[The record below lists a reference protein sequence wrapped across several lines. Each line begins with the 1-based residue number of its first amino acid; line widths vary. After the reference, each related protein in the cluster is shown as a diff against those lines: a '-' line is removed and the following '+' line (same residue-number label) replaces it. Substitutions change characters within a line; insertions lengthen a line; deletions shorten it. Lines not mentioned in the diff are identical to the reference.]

1 MIDNERKEEGSLIKY
16 LDDKTSIYATKSD
29 PHYLYVYLESVYG
42 KIEKLEQGYEYL
54 KKLVSVYKAK
64 DYNYRI
70 LKLISEKLPSF
81 ITREICLIAV
91 KNSGANLEYVPKE
104 YLDYDMC
111 LSAVE
116 NDGRAIEYIPK
127 EHLDYKMCLSAVK
140 SYGGAIK
147 YVPEQYITEDFVEK
161 VIGLNPESLS
171 YIPMEYLSEERCF
184 ELVKENVENFKYI
197 PSEFK
202 SERIVAFVASK
213 MPKLVLHLN
222 NDTLEKQCFFHIVK
236 NAPCALPE
244 INTEKNEIVVPK
256 SEKAVLY
263 DMSGEEGSINTV
275 YYISDIHLEHQLDI
289 AGKSLYDI
297 KSLIAQKVE
306 ELFSDITERD
316 YSSDILLVGGDV
328 ADNKLLAELF
338 YTELGEKWGGRIIYV
353 LGNHE
358 LWDNSCGGNNICS
371 IDETIEEYRSIIE
384 KYTSFNMLLENE
396 LLIVYKRSDWKRGK
410 FFKLSEANILKT
422 ANDELS
428 EVCNRST
435 LLILGGIGFSGRN
448 AIYNADSGIYRQ
460 AVSREE
466 EINRSRRFKAIYD
479 KVLACAANIPVIVLT
494 HMPMKDWAE
503 GDYNPNWIYINGHT
517 HFNTIIRESDG
528 TTVLSDNQ
536 VGYVPQKWHLNGFY
550 IDKRIYDPFKDYR
563 DGTYDMNKEEYIQ
576 FNRGRG
582 IEIYGVK
589 PLTDKLRL
597 IKCGEYY
604 MFLQYNNKGKLQ
616 ILNGGKPKLLD
627 RKIEYYEEKFR
638 LYISN
643 VLKMLSPYQKALK
656 AISDEVK
663 KFGGVGTIHGTIVD
677 IDYLNHIY
685 LNPLDGKI
693 TPYYA
698 VDIRYKLIYSNVA
711 ELFANSPFRYFI
723 EDRKMVA
730 KYIKLI
736 EDKKLAILSN
746 SDCDTEKR
754 IIPQVVLET
763 DMYRQSYIMKSFQY
777 IFDKK
782 VLRRWDDTILNY
794 DSNKEQKLLRGDD
807 SNQ

>member
-1 MIDNERKEEGSLIKY
+1 MIDKSKIESMGLLDWLEKE
-16 LDDKTSIYATKSD
+16 TSIYVYRED
-29 PHYLYVYLESVYG
+29 DNYWYVWLKER
-42 KIEKLEQGYEYL
+42 YEEVKKQENAYEIL
-54 KKLVSVYKAK
+54 KKIVKAYQPK
-64 DYNYRI
+64 GVHNSI
-70 LKLISEKLPSF
+70 LKLISEKLPEF
-81 ITREICLIAV
+81 MTKEICVIAV
-91 KNSGANLEYVPKE
+91 KNDGASLQDVPK
-104 YLDYDMC
+104 DYVDYEMC

-116 NDGRAIEYIPK
+116 NCGY
-127 EHLDYKMCLSAVK
+127 
-140 SYGGAIK
+140 AIK
-147 YVPEQYITEDFVEK
+147 YVPEQYLTESLIKRAVC
-161 VIGLNPESLS
+161 LHPESLMDV
-171 YIPMEYLSEERCF
+171 PKQYLSEERCF

-197 PSEFK
+197 PSESK
-202 SERIVAFVASK
+202 SERIVAFVARK
-213 MPKLVLHLN
+213 MPNLVLHLN

-263 DMSGEEGSINTV
+263 DMSDEEESINTV

-358 LWDNSCGGNNICS
+358 LWDNSCGRNNICS

-396 LLIVYKRSDWKRGK
+396 LLIVYKRADWTRGK

-422 ANDELS
+422 ANDELA

-448 AIYNADSGIYRQ
+448 TIYNADSGIYRQ

-503 GDYNPNWIYINGHT
+503 GDYNPKWIYINGHT

-582 IEIYGVK
+582 IEISG
-589 PLTDKLRL
+589 TGRSTNNMRF
-597 IKCGEYY
+597 IKRGEYY
-604 MFLQYNNKGKLQ
+604 MFLTYNKEGKL
-616 ILNGGKPKLLD
+616 LLFKGGQTRFLG
-627 RKIEYYEEKFR
+627 RRIEYYEENFG
-638 LYISN
+638 LYIRK
-643 VLKMLSPYQKALK
+643 VFEILSPYQNVLK

-663 KFGGVGTIHGTIVD
+663 KFGGTGRIHGSIVD
-677 IDYLNHIY
+677 IDDLNHIY
-685 LNPLDGKI
+685 LNLLDGKI

-698 VDIRYKLIYSNVA
+698 INTKDKLIYSNVE
-711 ELFANSPFRYFI
+711 ELLANSPFRYFI

-754 IIPQVVLET
+754 VIPQVDLET
-763 DMYRQSYIMKSFQY
+763 DMYRQSNIMKSFQY

>member
-1 MIDNERKEEGSLIKY
+1 MIDNERKKEGSLIKY

-64 DYNYRI
+64 DYRYRI
-70 LKLISEKLPSF
+70 LKLISEKLPAF
-81 ITREICLIAV
+81 MTRELCLIAV

-111 LSAVE
+111 MSAVE
-116 NDGRAIEYIPK
+116 NDGRAIEYAPK
-127 EHLDYKMCLSAVK
+127 EHLDHKMCLSAVK

-161 VIGLNPESLS
+161 VIGLNPGSLS
-171 YIPMEYLSEERCF
+171 YIPREYLSEERCF

-202 SERIVAFVASK
+202 SERIVAFVARK
-213 MPKLVLHLN
+213 MPNLVLHLN

-263 DMSGEEGSINTV
+263 DMSDEEESINTV

-297 KSLIAQKVE
+297 KSLIAQRVE

-358 LWDNSCGGNNICS
+358 LWDNSCGGNNICL

-384 KYTSFNMLLENE
+384 KYTSFMLLENE
-396 LLIVYKRSDWKRGK
+396 LLIVYKRADWTRGK

-422 ANDELS
+422 ANDELA

-448 AIYNADSGIYRQ
+448 TIYNADSGIYRQ

-503 GDYNPNWIYINGHT
+503 GDYNPKWIYINGHT

-582 IEIYGVK
+582 IEISG
-589 PLTDKLRL
+589 TGRSTNNMRF
-597 IKCGEYY
+597 IKRGEYY
-604 MFLQYNNKGKLQ
+604 MFLTYNKEGKL
-616 ILNGGKPKLLD
+616 LLFKGGQTRFLG
-627 RKIEYYEEKFR
+627 RRIEYYEENFG
-638 LYISN
+638 LYIRK
-643 VLKMLSPYQKALK
+643 VFEILSPYQNVLK

-663 KFGGVGTIHGTIVD
+663 KFGGTGRIHGSIVD
-677 IDYLNHIY
+677 IDDLNHIY
-685 LNPLDGKI
+685 LNLLDGKI

-698 VDIRYKLIYSNVA
+698 INTKDKLIYSNVE
-711 ELFANSPFRYFI
+711 ELLANSPFRYFI

-754 IIPQVVLET
+754 VIPQVDLET
-763 DMYRQSYIMKSFQY
+763 DMYRQSNIMKSFQY

>member
-1 MIDNERKEEGSLIKY
+1 
-16 LDDKTSIYATKSD
+16 
-29 PHYLYVYLESVYG
+29 
-42 KIEKLEQGYEYL
+42 
-54 KKLVSVYKAK
+54 
-64 DYNYRI
+64 
-70 LKLISEKLPSF
+70 
-81 ITREICLIAV
+81 
-91 KNSGANLEYVPKE
+91 
-104 YLDYDMC
+104 
-111 LSAVE
+111 
-116 NDGRAIEYIPK
+116 
-127 EHLDYKMCLSAVK
+127 
-140 SYGGAIK
+140 
-147 YVPEQYITEDFVEK
+147 
-161 VIGLNPESLS
+161 
-171 YIPMEYLSEERCF
+171 MEYLSEERCF

-338 YTELGEKWGGRIIYV
+338 YTELGEKWEGRIIYV

-422 ANDELS
+422 ANDELA

-563 DGTYDMNKEEYIQ
+563 DGTYEMNEEEY
-576 FNRGRG
+576 
-582 IEIYGVK
+582 
-589 PLTDKLRL
+589 
-597 IKCGEYY
+597 
-604 MFLQYNNKGKLQ
+604 LQYILQ
-616 ILNGGKPKLLD
+616 KW
-627 RKIEYYEEKFR
+627 
-638 LYISN
+638 
-643 VLKMLSPYQKALK
+643 QKHSK
-656 AISDEVK
+656 QRE
-663 KFGGVGTIHGTIVD
+663 
-677 IDYLNHIY
+677 NHIKG
-685 LNPLDGKI
+685 NQG
-693 TPYYA
+693 
-698 VDIRYKLIYSNVA
+698 V
-711 ELFANSPFRYFI
+711 E
-723 EDRKMVA
+723 RK
-730 KYIKLI
+730 
-736 EDKKLAILSN
+736 
-746 SDCDTEKR
+746 
-754 IIPQVVLET
+754 
-763 DMYRQSYIMKSFQY
+763 
-777 IFDKK
+777 
-782 VLRRWDDTILNY
+782 
-794 DSNKEQKLLRGDD
+794 
-807 SNQ
+807 